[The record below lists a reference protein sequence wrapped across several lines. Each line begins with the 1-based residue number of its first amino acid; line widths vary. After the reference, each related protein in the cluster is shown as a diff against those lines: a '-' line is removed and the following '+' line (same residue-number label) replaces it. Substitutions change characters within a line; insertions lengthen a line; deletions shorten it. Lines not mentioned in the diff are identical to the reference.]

1 MTAPHYDN
9 TSRPAAAERASLP
22 EQRSASSRQDLDG
35 VSPARNGGPVP
46 LLSVRSTV
54 ILVLAALVGVGAG
67 VLAALAGQP
76 VPAAT
81 LVGGGAAGAAI
92 ALFHSLIDQR

>member
-1 MTAPHYDN
+1 MTAPHHDDTY
-9 TSRPAAAERASLP
+9 RPIAAERTSTP
-22 EQRSASSRQDLDG
+22 ELRSAPSRQDPDA

-46 LLSVRSTV
+46 LLSVRTTV

-81 LVGGGAAGAAI
+81 IVGGGAAAAAI